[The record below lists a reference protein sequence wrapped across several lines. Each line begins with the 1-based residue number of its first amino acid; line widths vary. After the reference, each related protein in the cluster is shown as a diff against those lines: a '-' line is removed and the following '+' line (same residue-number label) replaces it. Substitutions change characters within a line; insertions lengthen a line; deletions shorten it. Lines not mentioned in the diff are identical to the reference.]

1 MSCGR
6 TSRKRHRLRSQRN
19 VASATSV
26 TSTAPE
32 PRDIELLRWAKKNGI
47 ACRQL
52 RPCTF
57 ADTGRGMLA
66 RRRVGSG
73 DCVVSVPVHMLIT
86 THTVRSSDFWARAL
100 AKCPQA
106 SKMAPRQMLSI
117 FLLREKYLGQK
128 SFWYPYICTL
138 PADFST
144 PSYFTAHESS
154 WLPSS
159 CRRKL
164 NAVRASL
171 YEQYSELRG
180 LLGEMDAELAARFP
194 FEEFRWAS

>member
-1 MSCGR
+1 
-6 TSRKRHRLRSQRN
+6 
-19 VASATSV
+19 
-26 TSTAPE
+26 
-32 PRDIELLRWAKKNGI
+32 
-47 ACRQL
+47 
-52 RPCTF
+52 
-57 ADTGRGMLA
+57 MLA

-194 FEEFRWAS
+194 FEEFRWAWAVVNTRSVYMEDVNAVPVGVYGGEQDTCALAPVLDLLNHSDTAKVTS